1 MGHSR
6 LWGVWVNFS
15 DLPCEINAINKF
27 LQCLLIWNREKR
39 KIALLLSQLYQENGW
54 CLHNCTNY
62 LMIKRNNFS
71 RRARGLDLTPIEGK
85 WISGSL
91 IDFLQNYQLQKKPF
105 GGAKIKETDGFC
117 ASVPLVALEAGK
129 PDLYVRVKE
138 VVTTLSSWPTSVSHG
153 QVAARFLEQFILNKG
168 GSTRSAYVGP

>member
-1 MGHSR
+1 MSVDLELEKEENR
-6 LWGVWVNFS
+6 LTS
-15 DLPCEINAINKF
+15 
-27 LQCLLIWNREKR
+27 LQH
-39 KIALLLSQLYQENGW
+39 YQENAW

-62 LMIKRNNFS
+62 LMIKRFNFS

-153 QVAARFLEQFILNKG
+153 QVAARILEQFILNKG